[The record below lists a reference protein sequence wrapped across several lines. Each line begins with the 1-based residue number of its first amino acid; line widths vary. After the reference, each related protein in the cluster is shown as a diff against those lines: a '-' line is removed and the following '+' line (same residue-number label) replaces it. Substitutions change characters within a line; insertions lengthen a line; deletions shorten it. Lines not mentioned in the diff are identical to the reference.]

1 MRKTAIVTGASSGFG
16 LLISIEL
23 AKLDFQVIACMRNL
37 EKSPALLQ
45 KAMGFNY
52 EKNIE
57 VFQLDVT
64 SEDSLN
70 KLRMKL
76 QRLDSVDILV
86 NNAGYAHG
94 GFCEEIT
101 VQDYRSQF
109 ETNVFGLI
117 SVTQAV
123 LPYMRKNKFGRII
136 NMSSISGQFG
146 FPGLSA
152 YTSSKHAIEGFS
164 ESLRLEVKPFGIDV
178 TLIEPGSYRTN
189 IWSSIDST
197 EINETSPYHKFM
209 TGILNEIN
217 GSKDKHGDP
226 LDVAKLVAKI
236 ATQKKSPKLRY
247 PIGKGVIQTLLLK
260 KLVPWE
266 KIENVVLKK
275 FK

>member
-16 LLISIEL
+16 LLIAIEL
-23 AKLDFQVIACMRNL
+23 AKLNFRVIACMRNM
-37 EKSPALLQ
+37 EKSPLLLQ
-45 KAMGFNY
+45 KASEFGC

-57 VFQLDVT
+57 VFPLDVR
-64 SEDSLN
+64 SEDSIVS
-70 KLRMKL
+70 LRRKL
-76 QRLDSVDILV
+76 QELDSVDVLV

-117 SVTQAV
+117 SVTQCV
-123 LPYMRKNKFGRII
+123 LPLMRKNNFGRII
-136 NMSSISGQFG
+136 NMSSISGKFG

-189 IWSSIDST
+189 IWSSIDTT
-197 EINETSPYHKFM
+197 EINENSPYHKYM
-209 TGILNEIN
+209 SGILNEIN
-217 GSKDKHGDP
+217 GSKNKHGDP

-236 ATQKKSPKLRY
+236 ASQKKRPKLRY
-247 PIGKGVIQTLLLK
+247 PIGKGVIQTLLMK
-260 KLVPWE
+260 KFVPWE
-266 KIENVVLKK
+266 TIEKAVLKK